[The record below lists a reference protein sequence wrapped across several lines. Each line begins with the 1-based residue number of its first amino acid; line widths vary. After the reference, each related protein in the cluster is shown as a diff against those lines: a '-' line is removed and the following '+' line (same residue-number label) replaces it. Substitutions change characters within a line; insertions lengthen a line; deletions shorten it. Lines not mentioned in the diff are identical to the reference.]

1 MIDLHDWIHLERTED
16 RSRMAIDTVVARP
29 PP

>member
-1 MIDLHDWIHLERTED
+1 MSDLHDWINLERADD